1 MSKYLQFDE
10 NGLPVDSFSQP
21 KAAADSIFKTHE
33 VKQEN
38 RHDSRGATTAK
49 AVGLTLQLHA
59 IRHQGSDSGEPD
71 WQGMLLQAKTGRAKW
86 EIRAAR
92 EAWQDEQRTKAVMQV
107 MAEQDAHNQEVIQ
120 RPNRNKEF
128 YDDLRMN
135 DPRAYWSVPV
145 QRQMKTDRANM
156 GLAFHLKNRNAK

>member
-49 AVGLTLQLHA
+49 AAGLAQQLHA
-59 IRHQGSDSGEPD
+59 ISHQESGEPD
-71 WQGMLLQAKTGRAKW
+71 WQGMMLQCTSGIDKMKVKEAKA
-86 EIRAAR
+86 
-92 EAWQDEQRTKAVMQV
+92 AWQDEQKYKAHLEAQAAM
-107 MAEQDAHNQEVIQ
+107 DARIAAIKTM
-120 RPNRNKEF
+120 PNRNKAF
-128 YDDLRMN
+128 YERLQREDGRV
-135 DPRAYWSVPV
+135 YWSTEV
-145 QRQMKTDRANM
+145 QRQIKADKAAM
-156 GLAFHLKNRNAK
+156 GLYWHSKK